1 MVRLYP
7 NPTTGVLKINNEE
20 KVQIAI
26 YDVLGK
32 QLVRNSLDSGL
43 NQVDLSL
50 FTSGVYFV
58 KVQLLNNPV
67 GGVKTY
73 RIIKQ

>member
-1 MVRLYP
+1 LVRLYP

-43 NQVDLSL
+43 NQVDLSS
-50 FTSGVYFV
+50 FISGVYFV

>member
-43 NQVDLSL
+43 NQVDLSS
-50 FTSGVYFV
+50 FISGVYFV